1 MLMAVFAPHYFL
13 HLHRILSTMQ
23 KFIRLFLLL
32 LSLTPGV
39 SAQLLPPIG
48 LNQLPADTASIC
60 PIPWYLGSFYASGL
74 SEGNA
79 AHDFKLYNLSGDS
92 LVLSQKLALGK
103 PVLLVAGSLTC
114 PVFMNKLSTINQVI
128 STYGNQIQVF
138 VIYTLEAHP
147 TDTSVYFGYVNVGTA
162 NQSAG
167 ILFPQPTTYAGR
179 KMMVDTLS
187 FWGSC
192 NAPIFIDGPCN
203 EWWSTF
209 GPAPNNAYLI
219 DTNGIISAKHG
230 WFHRN
235 DDQIFCDID
244 SLLGSSSGLCNS
256 SSNPGQFHLQVLNQS
271 VSGSAGSILYDYA
284 NLINTG
290 NDPVTLG
297 IKKIQQNLPAN
308 WQTAFCAD
316 VCYSP
321 SDDSI
326 TLILAPQDTLLF
338 SLDFITSS
346 IPDSGSV
353 KVGFRNTNDFS
364 NSFQMNFKATTFPTN
379 ALESNH
385 PEWQVY
391 PNPTSGILRIDGEES
406 DLQVQLYTIRG
417 ELLNSTLTNHTLDLN
432 HLPNGLYILHIISG
446 KNHSIKKIIK
456 E

>member
-1 MLMAVFAPHYFL
+1 
-13 HLHRILSTMQ
+13 MQ
-23 KFIRLFLLL
+23 KFIHALLL
-32 LSLTPGV
+32 FLSLTPEV

-74 SEGNA
+74 TEGNA
-79 AHDFKLYNLSGDS
+79 AHDFKLYNLGGDS

-162 NQSAG
+162 NQTAG
-167 ILFPQPTTYAGR
+167 ILFSQPTTYAGR

-187 FWGSC
+187 FWGTC

-219 DTNGIISAKHG
+219 DTNGIIAAKHG

-244 SLLGSSSGLCNS
+244 SLLGISSGLCNS
-256 SSNPGQFHLQVLNQS
+256 STNPGQFHVQVLNQS

-290 NDPVTLG
+290 NDAVTIG

-353 KVGFRNTNDFS
+353 KVGFRNTNDMS
-364 NSFQMNFKATTFPTN
+364 NSFQMTFKAKTFPTSAGQIKAPN
-379 ALESNH
+379 FK
-385 PEWQVY
+385 VY
-391 PNPTSGILRIDGEES
+391 PNPTSGLVFIEQLETN
-406 DLQVQLYTIRG
+406 VQFKLFTTTGRLIQ
-417 ELLNSTLTNHTLDLN
+417 SMKAPDKLDLRD
-432 HLPNGLYILHIISG
+432 LPNGLYLLHIISG
-446 KNHSIKKIIK
+446 ETRFIQKLIKQ
-456 E
+456 